1 MYDLSLLRF
10 LFGRWGQSGGCRFFH
25 QTCSASPI
33 HHNPSLSVEV
43 SFGDFAGESLS
54 FSSDLHLCASHIHQR
69 LVPDRLT
76 VKGTPVWVLCVWVG
90 GLRWGA
96 SVFVSL
102 YFCTW
107 AMSGWLLGASL
118 GTSLVVAKAL
128 PTHLVHLIVNCEVSV
143 RVLVCAFC
151 KCGYQAEV
159 RLLRRRAVWD
169 FSELGLQHVHRKQ
182 HCGIIL

>member
-1 MYDLSLLRF
+1 MGES
-10 LFGRWGQSGGCRFFH
+10 
-25 QTCSASPI
+25 
-33 HHNPSLSVEV
+33 V
-43 SFGDFAGESLS
+43 SFF
-54 FSSDLHLCASHIHQR
+54 FDLHLCASHIHQL

-76 VKGTPVWVLCVWVG
+76 VGGTPVWVLCVWLG

>member
-1 MYDLSLLRF
+1 MYDLSLQRF
-10 LFGRWGQSGGCRFFH
+10 LFGRWRQSGGCRFFH

-33 HHNPSLSVEV
+33 HHIPPLCLPAEV

-69 LVPDRLT
+69 LVPDCLT
-76 VKGTPVWVLCVWVG
+76 VRGTPVWVLCVWVG

-107 AMSGWLLGASL
+107 AMSGWLLGCNSRHKS
-118 GTSLVVAKAL
+118 GRGQSTSNSSR
-128 PTHLVHLIVNCEVSV
+128 PSH
-143 RVLVCAFC
+143 R
-151 KCGYQAEV
+151 
-159 RLLRRRAVWD
+159 
-169 FSELGLQHVHRKQ
+169 EL
-182 HCGIIL
+182 